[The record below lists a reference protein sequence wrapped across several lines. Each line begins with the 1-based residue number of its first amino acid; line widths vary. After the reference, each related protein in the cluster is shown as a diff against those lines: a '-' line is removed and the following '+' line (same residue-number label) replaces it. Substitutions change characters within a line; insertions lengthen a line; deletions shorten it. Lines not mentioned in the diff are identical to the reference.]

1 MKEAGEGGGC
11 SRGVSETRPP
21 LQEVAGRPKAH
32 RALAGGGAIAEGHLP
47 GENIRHATSRG
58 SRTSV

>member
-1 MKEAGEGGGC
+1 MKEFGGLGKDI
-11 SRGVSETRPP
+11 VFI
-21 LQEVAGRPKAH
+21 LAGRPKAH